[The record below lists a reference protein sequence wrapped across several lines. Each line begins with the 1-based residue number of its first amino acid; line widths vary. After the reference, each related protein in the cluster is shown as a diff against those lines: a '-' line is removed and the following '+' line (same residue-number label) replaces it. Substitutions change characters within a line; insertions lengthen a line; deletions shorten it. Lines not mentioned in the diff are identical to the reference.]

1 MKYYSRNIASVVSVF
16 IILGALVTLWPQSYA
31 WCADKT
37 FKAAILLPGKINDKG
52 WNMQGHRGV
61 MMMKEQLGA
70 EVAYSEDVVPAD
82 QAEAFRDYASRGFDL
97 VLGMGGQY
105 TDGALK
111 VAASFPNVLFGVIG
125 SNRGNGK
132 NMASFNARQEQNFY
146 QAGVVSGLV
155 SKSKKIAYLSGNQVD
170 NVIRGWMGF
179 QQGVLS
185 VAPGAKV
192 QDVWTGDFE
201 DVAKA
206 KEAAIALIDQGYDV
220 IQSNSNASTF
230 GAMEAAQ
237 ARGVYGIGCFG
248 DYTFVAPKAVITNI
262 LPYMYRIIFETGK
275 IAKSGKWEGK
285 FYLFTFADF
294 DIGGFTPMNSQ
305 ILGKAQADML
315 DKKIAETKQNIK
327 EGKIIVKGPN

>member
-1 MKYYSRNIASVVSVF
+1 MKRHSGTAVGIIFFVLFAFSVCPWHLNVAM
-16 IILGALVTLWPQSYA
+16 GAE
-31 WCADKT
+31 K
-37 FKAAILLPGKINDKG
+37 FKAAILLPGKINDRG
-52 WNMQGHRGV
+52 WNMQGHKGV
-61 MMMKEQLGA
+61 MMIKEQLGA

-82 QAEAFRDYASRGFDL
+82 QAEAFRDYASRGFNL

-111 VAASFPNVLFGVIG
+111 VADQFPKVLFGVIG
-125 SNRGNGK
+125 SNKGNGK

-146 QAGVVSGLV
+146 QAGVVCGLV
-155 SKSKKIAYLSGNQVD
+155 SKTKKVAYISGNKVD

-179 QQGVLS
+179 QQGVLA
-185 VAPGAKV
+185 VAPKAKV

-206 KEAAIALIDQGYDV
+206 KEAALALIDQGYDV

-237 ARGVYGIGCFG
+237 AKGVYGVGCFG
-248 DYTFVAPKAVITNI
+248 DYTFVAPKAVITNVV
-262 LPYMYRIIFETGK
+262 PYMYQIIFNAGK

-285 FYLFTFADF
+285 FFLFTFADF

-305 ILGKAQADML
+305 ILGKEKAAML
-315 DKKIAETKQNIK
+315 EKTVAEYKQKIKT
-327 EGKIIVKGPN
+327 GKIVVKGPN